1 MNVILL
7 EPLGG
12 LGDLGDEVSVKAG
25 FARNFLLPQGKAVR
39 ATDENR
45 QVFEERRVELETAAN
60 ERLTTSQ
67 SRAGK
72 LEGVELTIVVKAGEE
87 GKLYG
92 SVGTQDIATALG
104 EQGADIQK
112 SEVRLPGGAIR
123 ALGDYL
129 VAVQLHADVTVEV
142 PLAVVAE

>member
-7 EPLGG
+7 EPLGS

-45 QVFEERRVELETAAN
+45 QVFEERRVELETSAN
-60 ERLTTSQ
+60 ERLTTAQ
-67 SRAGK
+67 ARAGK

>member
-7 EPLGG
+7 EPLGS

-67 SRAGK
+67 TRAGK

-123 ALGDYL
+123 VIGDYL
-129 VAVQLHADVTVEV
+129 VAVQLHADITVEV

>member
-39 ATDENR
+39 ATDESR

-67 SRAGK
+67 ARAGK

>member
-7 EPLGG
+7 EPLGT

-67 SRAGK
+67 TRAGK

>member
-7 EPLGG
+7 EPLGT

-67 SRAGK
+67 ARAGK

-123 ALGDYL
+123 VLGDYL

>member
-39 ATDENR
+39 ATDESR

-67 SRAGK
+67 ARAGK

-123 ALGDYL
+123 VLGDYL

>member
-7 EPLGG
+7 EPLGS

-67 SRAGK
+67 TRAGK

-123 ALGDYL
+123 AIGDYL
-129 VAVQLHADVTVEV
+129 VAVQLHSDITVEV

>member
-39 ATDENR
+39 ATDESR

-60 ERLTTSQ
+60 ERLSTSQ
-67 SRAGK
+67 ARAGK

>member
-1 MNVILL
+1 VNVILL

>member
-1 MNVILL
+1 VNVILL
-7 EPLGG
+7 ESLGS

-67 SRAGK
+67 TRAGK

-123 ALGDYL
+123 VLGDYL

>member
-7 EPLGG
+7 EPLGS

-39 ATDENR
+39 ATVENR
-45 QVFEERRVELETAAN
+45 QVFEERRVELETVAN

-67 SRAGK
+67 ARAGK

-123 ALGDYL
+123 VIGDYL
-129 VAVQLHADVTVEV
+129 VAVQLHADITVEV

>member
-45 QVFEERRVELETAAN
+45 QVFEERRVELETSAN
-60 ERLTTSQ
+60 ERLTTAQ
-67 SRAGK
+67 ARAGK

-129 VAVQLHADVTVEV
+129 VAVQLHADVSVDV

>member
-7 EPLGG
+7 EPLGS

-67 SRAGK
+67 TRAGK

-123 ALGDYL
+123 VLGDYL

>member
-7 EPLGG
+7 EPLGS

-67 SRAGK
+67 ARAGK

-123 ALGDYL
+123 VIGDYL

>member
-7 EPLGG
+7 EPLGS

-45 QVFEERRVELETAAN
+45 HVFEERRVELESAAN
-60 ERLTTSQ
+60 ERLTTAQ

-129 VAVQLHADVTVEV
+129 VAVQLHGDVTIEV

>member
-7 EPLGG
+7 EPLGS
-12 LGDLGDEVSVKAG
+12 LGNLGDEVSVKAG

-45 QVFEERRVELETAAN
+45 HVFEERRIELETTAN

-67 SRAGK
+67 ARAGK

-129 VAVQLHADVTVEV
+129 IAVQLHADITVEV

>member
-7 EPLGG
+7 EPLGT

-67 SRAGK
+67 TRAGK

-123 ALGDYL
+123 VLGDYL

>member
-7 EPLGG
+7 EPLGS

-67 SRAGK
+67 ARAGK

-123 ALGDYL
+123 VIGDYL
-129 VAVQLHADVTVEV
+129 VAVQLHADITVEV